1 MKVCWVTDQVVKRQI
16 NLIWEASFRKPTIFH
31 NTQMSSSLAEIN
43 IWRGGEVDTYGPE
56 KNKKYQWYFLSPN
69 SVRKEA
75 LLSSPYGV
83 TINARN
89 LRQVS

>member
-1 MKVCWVTDQVVKRQI
+1 M
-16 NLIWEASFRKPTIFH
+16 
-31 NTQMSSSLAEIN
+31 
-43 IWRGGEVDTYGPE
+43 DTYGPE

-83 TINARN
+83 TINA
-89 LRQVS
+89 